1 MAGAAR
7 GMKVWGLVFVLVLAG
22 WTGACSR
29 QPRITVGSKNFTEQL
44 ILGEIIAQQI
54 EREMHTDV
62 RRKLDLGGTF
72 LAQRAM
78 LSGGIDLYPE
88 YTGTALTAVLKQ
100 PVVKDPREA
109 LARVRTGYAQW
120 HIRWMEP
127 LGFENT
133 FAMAIRRGDAESRN
147 VHTLSE
153 AGAYQAGW
161 RMGAGYEFE
170 QRPDGLPGLVK
181 TYGLHVD
188 GSVKT
193 MDLGLL
199 YRALAQNDVDMV
211 AGNSTDG
218 ALSVLPVE
226 VLKDDWRYFPP
237 YEVAIIVREQALAEF
252 PGLEAALSKL
262 SGRISTEMMRR
273 WNYEVDGKHHPVR
286 EVAEEALVEITQRPA
301 AGTGLAPFR

>member
-1 MAGAAR
+1 
-7 GMKVWGLVFVLVLAG
+7 MKVWAPVCVLLLAG
-22 WTGACSR
+22 CSG

-78 LSGGIDLYPE
+78 LSAGIDLYPE

-100 PVVKDPREA
+100 PVVKDPGEA
-109 LARVRTGYAQW
+109 LRRVRAGYAQW
-120 HIRWMEP
+120 HIRWMNP

-133 FAMAIRRGDAESRN
+133 FAMAIRRADAEARS

-188 GSVKT
+188 GPVKT

-199 YRALAQNDVDMV
+199 YRALAQKDVDMV

-226 VLKDDWRYFPP
+226 VLKDDRRYFPP

-252 PGLEAALSKL
+252 PGLEAALAKL
-262 SGRISTEMMRR
+262 SGRITTEMMRK
-273 WNYEVDGKHHPVR
+273 WNFEVDGEHHPVR
-286 EVAEEALVEITQRPA
+286 EVAEQALQAIDLVTQRPA
-301 AGTGLAPFR
+301 AGTGLAPSR

>member
-1 MAGAAR
+1 MRAWALC
-7 GMKVWGLVFVLVLAG
+7 VCVLLAG
-22 WTGACSR
+22 CSR

-54 EREMHTDV
+54 EREMHTEV

-78 LSGGIDLYPE
+78 LSGSIDLYPE

-100 PVVKDPREA
+100 PVVKDPHLA
-109 LARVRTGYAQW
+109 LERVRAGYRQW
-120 HIRWMEP
+120 NVRWLDP

-133 FAMAIRRGDAESRN
+133 FAMAIRRADAQTRG
-147 VHTLSE
+147 VHSLTQ

-170 QRPDGLPGLVK
+170 QRPDGLPGLVQ
-181 TYGLHVD
+181 TYQLHVD
-188 GSVKT
+188 GAVKT

-226 VLKDDWRYFPP
+226 VLSDDKRYFPP

-252 PGLEAALSKL
+252 PGLEAALAKL
-262 SGRISTEMMRR
+262 SGKIRTEMVRR
-273 WNYEVDGKHHPVR
+273 WNYEVDGKHRPVR
-286 EVAEEALVEITQRPA
+286 EVAADALGEIAR
-301 AGTGLAPFR
+301 

>member
-1 MAGAAR
+1 
-7 GMKVWGLVFVLVLAG
+7 MKTWALCLSVLLAG
-22 WTGACSR
+22 CSR

-78 LSGGIDLYPE
+78 LGGSIDLYPE

-100 PVVKDPREA
+100 PVVKDPHQA
-109 LARVRTGYAQW
+109 LERVRAGYRQW
-120 HIRWMEP
+120 NIRWMDP

-133 FAMAIRRGDAESRN
+133 FAMAIRRSDAQSRG
-147 VHTLSE
+147 VHSLTQ

-170 QRPDGLPGLVK
+170 QRPDGLPGLVQ
-181 TYGLHVD
+181 TYGLHVN
-188 GSVKT
+188 GAVKT

-226 VLKDDWRYFPP
+226 VLADDKRYFPP

-252 PGLEAALSKL
+252 PGLEAALAKL
-262 SGRISTEMMRR
+262 SGKIRTEMVRR
-273 WNYEVDGKHHPVR
+273 WNYEVDGKHRPVR
-286 EVAEEALVEITQRPA
+286 EVAADAVVEISR
-301 AGTGLAPFR
+301 

>member
-1 MAGAAR
+1 
-7 GMKVWGLVFVLVLAG
+7 MKAPLALLCLLMLG
-22 WTGACSR
+22 CSGK
-29 QPRITVGSKNFTEQL
+29 PRITVGSKNFTEQL

-54 EREMHTDV
+54 ERELHTDV

-72 LAQRAM
+72 LAHRAM
-78 LSGGIDLYPE
+78 VSGSIDLYPE

-100 PVVKDPREA
+100 PVVKDPAEA
-109 LARVRTGYAQW
+109 LARVRKGYAPW
-120 HIRWMEP
+120 HIRWMDP

-133 FAMAIRRGDAESRN
+133 FAIAIRRADAQSRN
-147 VHTLSE
+147 VRTLSD
-153 AGAYQAGW
+153 AGADQAGW

-181 TYGLHVD
+181 TYGLRVD
-188 GSVKT
+188 GAVKT

-226 VLKDDWRYFPP
+226 VLKDDKRYFPP
-237 YEVAIIVREQALAEF
+237 YEV
-252 PGLEAALSKL
+252 GSKQH
-262 SGRISTEMMRR
+262 SQS
-273 WNYEVDGKHHPVR
+273 
-286 EVAEEALVEITQRPA
+286 
-301 AGTGLAPFR
+301 

>member
-1 MAGAAR
+1 
-7 GMKVWGLVFVLVLAG
+7 MKAPLALLCLLMLG
-22 WTGACSR
+22 CSGK
-29 QPRITVGSKNFTEQL
+29 PRITVGSKNFTEQL

-54 EREMHTDV
+54 ERELHTDV

-72 LAQRAM
+72 LAHRAM
-78 LSGGIDLYPE
+78 VSGSIDLYPE

-100 PVVKDPREA
+100 PVVKDPAEA
-109 LARVRTGYAQW
+109 LARVRKGYAPW
-120 HIRWMEP
+120 HIRWMDP

-133 FAMAIRRGDAESRN
+133 FAMAIRRADAQSRN
-147 VHTLSE
+147 VRTLSD
-153 AGAYQAGW
+153 AGADQAGW

-181 TYGLHVD
+181 TYGLRVD
-188 GSVKT
+188 GAVKT

-226 VLKDDWRYFPP
+226 VLKDDKRYFPP

-252 PGLEAALSKL
+252 PGLETALAKL
-262 SGRISTEMMRR
+262 SGKITTGMMRK
-273 WNYEVDGKHHPVR
+273 WNYEVDGKHRPVR
-286 EVAEEALVEITQRPA
+286 EVAATALGEIERRGP
-301 AGTGLAPFR
+301 

>member
-1 MAGAAR
+1 VKRFLFALLLLSG
-7 GMKVWGLVFVLVLAG
+7 
-22 WTGACSR
+22 CSR

-44 ILGEIIAQQI
+44 ILGEIISQQI
-54 EREMHTDV
+54 ERTMHTDV

-78 LSGGIDLYPE
+78 LSGSIDLYPE

-100 PVVKDPREA
+100 PIVKDPGVA
-109 LARVRTGYAQW
+109 LERVRAGYRQW
-120 HIRWMEP
+120 NIRWMNP

-133 FAMAIRRGDAESRN
+133 FAMAIRREEAHARGI
-147 VHTLSE
+147 HTLTE
-153 AGAYQAGW
+153 AGAYQPGW
-161 RMGAGYEFE
+161 RMGVGYEFE

-188 GSVKT
+188 GAVKT

-199 YRALAQNDVDMV
+199 YRALGQKDVDMV

-226 VLKDDWRYFPP
+226 VLTDDKRYFPP
-237 YEVAIIVREQALAEF
+237 YEVAIIVREQSLAEF
-252 PGLEAALSKL
+252 PGLEKALGSL
-262 SGRISTEMMRR
+262 SGKITTDMMRK
-273 WNYEVDGKHHPVR
+273 WNFEVDGQHHPVR
-286 EVAEEALVEITQRPA
+286 EVAGEALLEIDRP
-301 AGTGLAPFR
+301 GNR

>member
-1 MAGAAR
+1 MGGAAGGVR
-7 GMKVWGLVFVLVLAG
+7 AFFAVACVLLIA
-22 WTGACSR
+22 WTIGCSG

-100 PVVKDPREA
+100 PVVKDPRDA
-109 LARVRTGYAQW
+109 LARVRAGYAQW

-133 FAMAIRRGDAESRN
+133 FAMAIRRGDAQSRN

-170 QRPDGLPGLVK
+170 QRPDGLPGLVS

-188 GSVKT
+188 GPVKT

-199 YRALAQNDVDMV
+199 YRALAQKDVDMV

-226 VLKDDWRYFPP
+226 VLKDDRRYFPP
-237 YEVAIIVREQALAEF
+237 YEVAIIVREQALSEF
-252 PGLEAALSKL
+252 PGLEAAIAKL
-262 SGRISTEMMRR
+262 SGRITTEMMRK
-273 WNYEVDGKHHPVR
+273 WNHEVDGKHHPVR
-286 EVAEEALVEITQRPA
+286 EIAEQALVEIMQRPA
-301 AGTGLAPFR
+301 GGAESAPFR

>member
-1 MAGAAR
+1 MKAA
-7 GMKVWGLVFVLVLAG
+7 LAVVCFLLIG
-22 WTGACSR
+22 CSGP
-29 QPRITVGSKNFTEQL
+29 PRITVGSKNFTEQL

-54 EREMHTDV
+54 EREVHTDV

-100 PVVKDPREA
+100 PVVKDPAEA
-109 LARVRTGYAQW
+109 LARVRAGYAQW

-133 FAMAIRRGDAESRN
+133 FAMAIRRADAQSRN

-153 AGAYQAGW
+153 AGVYPAGW
-161 RMGAGYEFE
+161 RMGCGYEFE

-188 GSVKT
+188 GPVKT

-199 YRALAQNDVDMV
+199 YRALAQKNVDLV

-226 VLKDDWRYFPP
+226 VLKDDRRYFPP
-237 YEVAIIVREQALAEF
+237 YEVAIIVREQALSEF
-252 PGLEAALSKL
+252 PGLEAAIAKL
-262 SGRISTEMMRR
+262 SGTITTGMMQK

-286 EVAEEALVEITQRPA
+286 EVAELALQEIDSVMRHHA
-301 AGTGLAPFR
+301 KVMAPQTAKVPGRN

>member
-1 MAGAAR
+1 
-7 GMKVWGLVFVLVLAG
+7 MKIWLVLLLLVCG
-22 WTGACSR
+22 CSH
-29 QPRITVGSKNFTEQL
+29 QLRITVGSKNFTEQL

-54 EREMHTDV
+54 EREMHTSV

-72 LAQRAM
+72 LAQRAI
-78 LSGGIDLYPE
+78 LSGSIDLYPE

-100 PVVKDPREA
+100 PIVKDPRAA
-109 LARVRTGYAQW
+109 LERVRAGYQRW
-120 HIRWMEP
+120 HIRWMDP

-133 FAMAIRRGDAESRN
+133 FAMAIRRTDAQSHG
-147 VHTLSE
+147 VHTLTA
-153 AGAYQAGW
+153 AGAYQPGW

-170 QRPDGLPGLVK
+170 QRPDGLPGLVT

-188 GSVKT
+188 GPVKT

-199 YRALAQNDVDMV
+199 YRALAQKDVDMV

-226 VLKDDWRYFPP
+226 VLQDDQRYFPP
-237 YEVAIIVREQALAEF
+237 YEVAIVVREQAFTEF
-252 PGLEAALSKL
+252 PGLEAALAKL
-262 SGRISTEMMRR
+262 SGKIRTGMVRK

-286 EVAEEALVEITQRPA
+286 EVAAQALIEIT
-301 AGTGLAPFR
+301 GG

>member
-1 MAGAAR
+1 MRA
-7 GMKVWGLVFVLVLAG
+7 VLGLVVLLMLAG
-22 WTGACSR
+22 CSR

-78 LSGGIDLYPE
+78 LSGSIDLYPE

-100 PVVKDPREA
+100 PVVKDPHEA
-109 LARVRTGYAQW
+109 LERVRAGYRPW
-120 HIRWMEP
+120 NIRWMDP

-133 FAMAIRRGDAESRN
+133 FAMAIRSADAQSRG
-147 VHTLSE
+147 VYTLTQ
-153 AGAYQAGW
+153 AGGYGPGW

-170 QRPDGLPGLVK
+170 QRPDGLPGLV
-181 TYGLHVD
+181 TAYGLHVN
-188 GSVKT
+188 GAVRT

-199 YRALAQNDVDMV
+199 YRALAQKDVDMV

-218 ALSVLPVE
+218 ALSVLPVT
-226 VLKDDWRYFPP
+226 VLMDDKRYFPP
-237 YEVAIIVREQALAEF
+237 YEVAIVVREQALGQF
-252 PGLEAALSKL
+252 PGLEAALGKL
-262 SGRISTEMMRR
+262 SGKIRTEMVRN
-273 WNYEVDGKHHPVR
+273 WNYQVDGKHRSVR
-286 EVAEEALVEITQRPA
+286 EVAAAALVEIDAR
-301 AGTGLAPFR
+301 